1 MDPDGLVE
9 NHFSS
14 EYLKVREE
22 SCYEVLINK
31 QYVGTN
37 NEKRLY
43 LVCCVL
49 LVKMLNIF

>member
-1 MDPDGLVE
+1 MDPGGLVE

-14 EYLKVREE
+14 NYLKVRVD

-37 NEKRLY
+37 D
-43 LVCCVL
+43 
-49 LVKMLNIF
+49 